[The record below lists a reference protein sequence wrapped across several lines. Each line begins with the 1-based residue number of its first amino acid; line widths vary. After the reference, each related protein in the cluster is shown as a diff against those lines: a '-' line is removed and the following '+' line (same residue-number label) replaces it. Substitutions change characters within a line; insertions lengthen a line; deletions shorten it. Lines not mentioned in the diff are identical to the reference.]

1 MPESDNLEKL
11 IAEVAEIDL
20 QMEALSVRKRQ
31 CLSKFPKGYTQKIRL
46 GGIFNDYNGRYG
58 VEIALRGAES
68 NDELAEVLAEAVVYL
83 GERGLLPL
91 RNEPIPAL
99 PDKAQKPD
107 SPNEK
112 PLKNIR

>member
-1 MPESDNLEKL
+1 MAESKDSKKL
-11 IAEVAEIDL
+11 AQEIAEIDS
-20 QMEALSVRKRQ
+20 QMAALTERKRQ

-46 GGIFNDYNGRYG
+46 GGIFNDHNGEYG
-58 VEIALRGAES
+58 VEIALREAEN

-91 RNEPIPAL
+91 KNEPIPAL
-99 PDKAQKPD
+99 QDEVKKPG